1 MKRVRTVHDYMQWR
15 GDLTLEQDPFNEVDS
30 VILGM
35 VSFLDFSGI
44 VPAPGEA
51 GTVAF
56 RHAVDEFDAIP
67 GKDRHFGVIIPDVA
81 HPFFAA
87 LLHAVPGMPMPGCSP
102 LRIRWT
108 NPGRCSLPL

>member
-1 MKRVRTVHDYMQWR
+1 M
-15 GDLTLEQDPFNEVDS
+15 
-30 VILGM
+30 ILGM

-67 GKDRHFGVIIPDVA
+67 GKDRHFGVIIPDETLDLA
-81 HPFFAA
+81 
-87 LLHAVPGMPMPGCSP
+87 
-102 LRIRWT
+102 R
-108 NPGRCSLPL
+108 